1 MLFEVRTKGVYERK
15 MYPNSSEGK
24 LITAD
29 QAQKVAPV
37 LTAIDAQIFAA
48 IDEAAKKCDSRS

>member
-1 MLFEVRTKGVYERK
+1 

-48 IDEAAKKCDSRS
+48 IDEAAKNVTQGANTTVFLTNSIRS